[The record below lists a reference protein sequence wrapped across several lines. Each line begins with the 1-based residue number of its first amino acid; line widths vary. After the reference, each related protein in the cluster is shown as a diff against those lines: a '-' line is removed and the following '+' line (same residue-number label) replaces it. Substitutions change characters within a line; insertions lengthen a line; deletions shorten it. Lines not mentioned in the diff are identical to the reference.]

1 MVAAFGHERAIP
13 SAMSTIAAN
22 WMAALPRSGAWRS
35 RARLYALIFPAAAM
49 LLVFYVFPLVQV
61 LWISVTEPQPG
72 PENYAL
78 LFTSPSIAKVATTT
92 LRICALTTVF
102 SLVFGYTVAYALVHS
117 DERTQRI
124 MMLGVLMPLWIPALV
139 RAFAWVALLRRE
151 GLVNS
156 ALLGLNVAD
165 TPLSLLWN
173 EFAVT
178 LGLVYHMLP
187 YAILPLVVSMRQ
199 INPLLVAAARGAG
212 ASPTQAFFRV
222 FLPLSLPGAIA
233 SGLLVFILTIGLYI
247 TPVLLGGGRVTL
259 IAQYIG
265 SQFFDLFRLGVGTML
280 ATSLIAVVVLTL
292 LLMSRFVD
300 IGRMFGAK

>member
-1 MVAAFGHERAIP
+1 
-13 SAMSTIAAN
+13 MSTLAAN
-22 WMAALPRSGAWRS
+22 WTAVMPRSAAWRG
-35 RARLYALIFPAAAM
+35 RACLYALVAPAVAM
-49 LLVFYVFPLVQV
+49 LLVFYIFPLVQV

-72 PENYAL
+72 LENYAL

-92 LRICALTTVF
+92 LRVCALTTFF
-102 SLVFGYTVAYALVHS
+102 SLVLGYAVAYALVHS
-117 DERTQRI
+117 DERAQRI
-124 MMLGVLMPLWIPALV
+124 MMLGILVPLWIPALV

-156 ALLGLNVAD
+156 ALLSLD
-165 TPLSLLWN
+165 ITQTPLSLLWN
-173 EFAVT
+173 EFAVV
-178 LGLVYHMLP
+178 LGLIYHMLP
-187 YAILPLVVSMRQ
+187 YAILPLIVSMRQ

-280 ATSLIAVVVLTL
+280 ATSLILVVVLTL
-292 LLMSRFVD
+292 AAMSRFVD